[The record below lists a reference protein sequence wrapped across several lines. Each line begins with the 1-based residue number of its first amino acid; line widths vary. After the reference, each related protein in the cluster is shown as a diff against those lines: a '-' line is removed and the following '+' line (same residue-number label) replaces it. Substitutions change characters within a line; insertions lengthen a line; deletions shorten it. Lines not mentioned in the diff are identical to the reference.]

1 MSRRAIENHF
11 WDEGALVNE
20 KPRVADLNGK
30 AVAVGGTDA
39 PRAATACIRG
49 PIRDQ

>member
-11 WDEGALVNE
+11 WDEGALE
-20 KPRVADLNGK
+20 KNRVADLNGK